1 VEALAVVVLAA
12 EALAEAEEGAEDR
25 MKPVIEIKNMKKI
38 YQIGDQEIHALK
50 GVNVTIE
57 EGDFVAIMGPS
68 GSGKSTMMNV
78 IGCLDKPTS
87 GEFLLDGYPISQAHD
102 DELAVI
108 RNKKIGFVFQNFNLL
123 SRTTSVENVELPL
136 LYAGVSPKERRQ
148 RAIEALQNVGLGTR
162 LNNKPNELSGGQQ
175 QRVSI
180 ARALVN
186 DPVILLADEPT
197 GALDTKTS
205 IEIMSIFQQLND
217 AGKTVIV
224 VTHEP
229 DIADYAKKVIRFR
242 DGEVIAVENVLKRR
256 IVNLEEVGV

>member
-1 VEALAVVVLAA
+1 
-12 EALAEAEEGAEDR
+12 
-25 MKPVIEIKNMKKI
+25 MKPVIQIEELRKQ
-38 YQIGDQEIHALK
+38 YVIGDQEIYALR
-50 GVNVTIE
+50 GVSLSIE

-68 GSGKSTMMNV
+68 GSGKSSMMNV

-87 GEFLLDGYPISQAHD
+87 GEFFLDGYPVSQAHD

-108 RNKKIGFVFQNFNLL
+108 RNQKIGFVFQNFNLL
-123 SRTTSVENVELPL
+123 PRTTAVENVELPL
-136 LYAGVSPKERRQ
+136 LYGGTPARERREKAI
-148 RAIEALQNVGLGTR
+148 RALTSVGLAER

-205 IEIMSIFQQLND
+205 EEIMGIFQKLND
-217 AGKTVIV
+217 AGKTVIL
-224 VTHEP
+224 VTHET
-229 DIADYAKKVIRFR
+229 DIAEYAKRIVRFR
-242 DGEVIAVENVLKRR
+242 DGQIIADEVVEDRR
-256 IVNLEEVGV
+256 RVSMEGRADELY